1 MISCEW
7 RHSIL
12 ETKRCPDILIYT
24 YHCLE
29 NVFKQTKEESK
40 VTDAH
45 VLSGTEVLL
54 LCLITAFFNVLS
66 ETKENSL
73 TQYHLFWQ
81 HYHIVEVVPHR
92 KKHKNSLNWSQGEE
106 QEPSN
111 KMLTERTEPHYSL
124 KTKQQI

>member
-1 MISCEW
+1 MLTRALFTNSNISLSVISCEW

-73 TQYHLFWQ
+73 TQHHPF
-81 HYHIVEVVPHR
+81 HYPHPL
-92 KKHKNSLNWSQGEE
+92 S
-106 QEPSN
+106 
-111 KMLTERTEPHYSL
+111 YSGSCSS
-124 KTKQQI
+124 